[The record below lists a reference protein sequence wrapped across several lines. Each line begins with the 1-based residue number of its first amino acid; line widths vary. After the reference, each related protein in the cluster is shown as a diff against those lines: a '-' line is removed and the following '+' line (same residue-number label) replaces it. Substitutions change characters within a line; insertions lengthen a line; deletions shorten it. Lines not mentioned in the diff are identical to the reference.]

1 MPDFVALLFNTLSL
15 KMCNGL
21 LKHCTCA
28 TKPQI
33 SVLTQVCECAGAKSG
48 KGKKK
53 NLALYFGKDSAS
65 AERTKTALLGPLGG
79 TGEGAAAI

>member
-1 MPDFVALLFNTLSL
+1 MLVFVALLFNTLSL

-21 LKHCTCA
+21 LKHSACA
-28 TKPQI
+28 KKTPQI
-33 SVLTQVCECAGAKSG
+33 DVLIQVCKCAGAKSG
-48 KGKKK
+48 KGE
-53 NLALYFGKDSAS
+53 NLTLYFGKNSAS